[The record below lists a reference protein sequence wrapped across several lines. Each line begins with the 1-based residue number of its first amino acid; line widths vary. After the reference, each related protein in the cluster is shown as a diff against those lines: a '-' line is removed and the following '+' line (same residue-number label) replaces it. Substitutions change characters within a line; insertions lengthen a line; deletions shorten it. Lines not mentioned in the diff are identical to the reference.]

1 MEKSKF
7 DSFAMADAGVQ
18 HPLST
23 ADLCSQERVATCPE
37 TDEPLGLGFGNG
49 KKVDN
54 GIAFHILMK
63 CSVDFTMFFLP
74 FPPT

>member
-49 KKVDN
+49 KKSGQWN
-54 GIAFHILMK
+54 
-63 CSVDFTMFFLP
+63 CLP
-74 FPPT
+74 YSDEMLS